1 MKKLLLLSLITLFIS
16 CANQDQECETPS
28 NGFIEGTGQSVT
40 LGSEATVDVFKA
52 IDKAWAER
60 DYESLKTLI
69 SNEGNYTHDDNSV
82 STNGEEF
89 IAHIEAGYQDSLE
102 KDEEWGWVTNFAFSV
117 KPTKSVDGDYANEN
131 GEWVCARF
139 TGANGDVYEEWYQI
153 VDGKLAMW
161 SSAKRENK

>member
-16 CANQDQECETPS
+16 CADQDKECETPS

-82 STNGEEF
+82 STNAEEF

>member
-60 DYESLKTLI
+60 NYESLKTLI
-69 SNEGNYTHDDNSV
+69 SDEGNYTHDDNSV
-82 STNGEEF
+82 STNAEEF

-153 VDGKLAMW
+153 VNGKLAMW

>member
-60 DYESLKTLI
+60 NYESLKTLI
-69 SNEGNYTHDDNSV
+69 SDEGNYTHDDNSV
-82 STNGEEF
+82 STNAEEF

-117 KPTKSVDGDYANEN
+117 KPTKSEDGDYANEN

>member
-60 DYESLKTLI
+60 DYESLKTLRRI
-69 SNEGNYTHDDNSV
+69 H
-82 STNGEEF
+82 
-89 IAHIEAGYQDSLE
+89 
-102 KDEEWGWVTNFAFSV
+102 
-117 KPTKSVDGDYANEN
+117 
-131 GEWVCARF
+131 
-139 TGANGDVYEEWYQI
+139 
-153 VDGKLAMW
+153 
-161 SSAKRENK
+161 SSY

>member
-1 MKKLLLLSLITLFIS
+1 MKKLLLLSFITLFIS

-69 SNEGNYTHDDNSV
+69 SDEGNYTHDDNSV
-82 STNGEEF
+82 STNAEEF

-117 KPTKSVDGDYANEN
+117 KPTKSEDGDYANEN

>member
-16 CANQDQECETPS
+16 CADQDKECETPS

-60 DYESLKTLI
+60 NYESLKTLI
-69 SNEGNYTHDDNSV
+69 SDEGNYTHDDNSV
-82 STNGEEF
+82 STNAEEF

-117 KPTKSVDGDYANEN
+117 KPTKSEDGDYANEN

-139 TGANGDVYEEWYQI
+139 TVANGDVYEEWYQI

>member
-69 SNEGNYTHDDNSV
+69 SDEGNYTHDDNSV
-82 STNGEEF
+82 STNAEEF

>member
-1 MKKLLLLSLITLFIS
+1 MKKILLLGVLGLFIS
-16 CANQDQECETPS
+16 CANQNQECETPS

-40 LGSEATVDVFKA
+40 LGSEATLDVFKA

-69 SNEGNYTHDDNSV
+69 SDEGNYTHDDNSV
-82 STNGEEF
+82 STNAEEF
-89 IAHIEAGYQDSLE
+89 IAHIETGYQDSLE
-102 KDEEWGWVTNFAFSV
+102 KKEEWGWVTNFAFSV
-117 KPTKSVDGDYANEN
+117 KPTKSETGDYANEN

-153 VDGKLAMW
+153 ADGQLVMW

>member
-16 CANQDQECETPS
+16 CADQDKECETPS

-82 STNGEEF
+82 STNAEEF

-117 KPTKSVDGDYANEN
+117 KPTKSEDGDYANEN

>member
-16 CANQDQECETPS
+16 CADQDKECETPS

-60 DYESLKTLI
+60 NYESLKTLI
-69 SNEGNYTHDDNSV
+69 SDEGNYTHDDNSV
-82 STNGEEF
+82 STNAEEF

-117 KPTKSVDGDYANEN
+117 KPTKSEDGEYANEN

>member
-16 CANQDQECETPS
+16 CADQDQECETPS

-60 DYESLKTLI
+60 NYESLKTLI
-69 SNEGNYTHDDNSV
+69 SDEGNYTHDDNSV
-82 STNGEEF
+82 STNAEEF

-117 KPTKSVDGDYANEN
+117 KPTKSEDGDYANEN

>member
-16 CANQDQECETPS
+16 CADQDKECETPS

-60 DYESLKTLI
+60 NYESLKTLI
-69 SNEGNYTHDDNSV
+69 SDEGNYTHDDNSV
-82 STNGEEF
+82 STNAEEF

-117 KPTKSVDGDYANEN
+117 KPTKSEDGDYANEN

-139 TGANGDVYEEWYQI
+139 TDANGDVYEEWYQI

>member
-16 CANQDQECETPS
+16 CADQDKECETPS

-69 SNEGNYTHDDNSV
+69 SSEGNYTHDDNSV
-82 STNGEEF
+82 STNAEEF

>member
-16 CANQDQECETPS
+16 CADQDQECKTPS

-69 SNEGNYTHDDNSV
+69 SDEGNYTHDDNSV
-82 STNGEEF
+82 STNAEEF

>member
-16 CANQDQECETPS
+16 CADQDQECETPS

-69 SNEGNYTHDDNSV
+69 SDEGNYTHDDNSV
-82 STNGEEF
+82 STNAEEF

>member
-16 CANQDQECETPS
+16 CADQDKECETPS

-60 DYESLKTLI
+60 NYESLKTLI
-69 SNEGNYTHDDNSV
+69 SDEGNYTHDDNSV
-82 STNGEEF
+82 STNAEEF

>member
-16 CANQDQECETPS
+16 CADQDKECETPS

-60 DYESLKTLI
+60 NYESLKTLI
-69 SNEGNYTHDDNSV
+69 SDEGIYTHDDNSV
-82 STNGEEF
+82 STNAEEF

-117 KPTKSVDGDYANEN
+117 KPTKSEDGDYANEN

>member
-69 SNEGNYTHDDNSV
+69 SDEGNYTHDDNSV
-82 STNGEEF
+82 STNAEEF

-117 KPTKSVDGDYANEN
+117 KPTKSEDGDYANEN

>member
-82 STNGEEF
+82 STNAEEF

>member
-16 CANQDQECETPS
+16 CADQDQECETPS

-69 SNEGNYTHDDNSV
+69 SDEGNYTHDDNSV
-82 STNGEEF
+82 STNAEEF

-117 KPTKSVDGDYANEN
+117 KPTKSEDGDYANEN

>member
-16 CANQDQECETPS
+16 CADQDKECETPS

-69 SNEGNYTHDDNSV
+69 SDEGNYTHDDNSV
-82 STNGEEF
+82 STNAEEF

-117 KPTKSVDGDYANEN
+117 KPTKSEDGGYANEN

>member
-16 CANQDQECETPS
+16 CADQDKECETPS

-69 SNEGNYTHDDNSV
+69 SDEGNYTHDDNSV
-82 STNGEEF
+82 STNAEEF

>member
-16 CANQDQECETPS
+16 CANQDKECETPS

-69 SNEGNYTHDDNSV
+69 SDEGNYTHDDNSV
-82 STNGEEF
+82 STNAEEF

-117 KPTKSVDGDYANEN
+117 KPTKSEDGDYANEN

>member
-60 DYESLKTLI
+60 NYESLKTLI
-69 SNEGNYTHDDNSV
+69 SDEGNYTHDDNSV
-82 STNGEEF
+82 STNAEEF

>member
-1 MKKLLLLSLITLFIS
+1 MKKLLLLSFITLFIS
-16 CANQDQECETPS
+16 CADQNQECETPS

-82 STNGEEF
+82 STNAEEF
-89 IAHIEAGYQDSLE
+89 IAHIEAGYQDSMAKE
-102 KDEEWGWVTNFAFSV
+102 EEWGWVTNFAFSV
-117 KPTKSVDGDYANEN
+117 KPTKSEDGGQSNEN

-153 VDGKLAMW
+153 IDGKLAMW